1 MHNFWYNYVKPKYGE
16 NAEFCY
22 MNLESFIVH
31 VKIDDI
37 FKNIEEDVETRFY
50 TSNYELNRPLPK
62 RRNEN
67 VIGLIKYKL
76 GAESLK
82 LIFALRAKT
91 YSYLIDDGRND
102 KKATGMKKLCLKKKL
117 NLKIMKIV

>member
-22 MNLESFIVH
+22 MNTESFIVH
-31 VKIDDI
+31 VKIDDV
-37 FKNIEEDVETRFY
+37 FKNIKEDVKIRFY

-67 VIGLIKYKL
+67 VIRLIKYKL

-102 KKATGMKKLCLKKKL
+102 KKATRMKKLRLKKT
-117 NLKIMKIV
+117 

>member
-22 MNLESFIVH
+22 MNTESFIVH

-67 VIGLIKYKL
+67 LSGFIKYK
-76 GAESLK
+76 
-82 LIFALRAKT
+82 
-91 YSYLIDDGRND
+91 
-102 KKATGMKKLCLKKKL
+102 
-117 NLKIMKIV
+117 

>member
-22 MNLESFIVH
+22 MNTESFIVH
-31 VKIDDI
+31 VKIDDV
-37 FKNIEEDVETRFY
+37 FKNIKEDVKIRFY

-67 VIGLIKYKL
+67 VIRLIKYKL

-102 KKATGMKKLCLKKKL
+102 KKATGMKKLRLKKL

>member
-22 MNLESFIVH
+22 MNTESFIVH

-37 FKNIEEDVETRFY
+37 FKNIEEDVEIRFY

-67 VIGLIKYKL
+67 VIALIKYKL

-82 LIFALRAKT
+82 LIFSLRAKT

-102 KKATGMKKLCLKKKL
+102 KKATGMKKLHLKKL